1 MNQAYRYT
9 VRVLYR
15 FIGSEHDHTE
25 VLHVTAKDTR
35 EAQSQARMIW
45 LDNTPS
51 GQGVQFLG
59 SVAEIDNGQLSL
71 L

>member
-1 MNQAYRYT
+1 MNYT

-15 FIGSEHDHTE
+15 FVGSEKDLSE
-25 VLHVTAKDTR
+25 VIRVTAKDSR
-35 EAQSQARMIW
+35 EAQSQARMAW
-45 LDNTPS
+45 LDNTPE

-59 SVAEIDNGQLSL
+59 CVAMLDDGQLSL

>member
-1 MNQAYRYT
+1 MSTAMQYS

-15 FIGSEHDHTE
+15 FLGSEKDRSE
-25 VLHVTAKDTR
+25 VIRVTAKDTR
-35 EAQSQARMIW
+35 EAQSQARMVW
-45 LDNTPS
+45 LDNKPE

-59 SVAEIDNGQLSL
+59 CVAEPDAGQMSL